1 MYRSFALAIGLSFLA
16 LSAEAQIAQ
25 GTKLLGGSVGYN
37 HSTTTWNNS
46 SVPVAQRDYEQT
58 NRSFN
63 VSPQAGV
70 FIADNLAAGI
80 SIGYT
85 SQKTTTPYYSYSSSS
100 NPEVYEQT
108 SRNNTFS
115 VAPFLR
121 YYYMPTTTFG
131 VFGHLSVNYNTSK
144 SKTVT
149 TGPAQQNNNGR
160 SNGFGIGITPTL
172 VFFPID
178 KLGLELSFGGI
189 GYGRSTSKTNAT
201 RTQAESKA
209 TSSSFGAGFGLNQLS
224 LGASYYLGR

>member
-1 MYRSFALAIGLSFLA
+1 MYRSFALATGLSILA

-37 HSTTTWNNS
+37 RSTTTWNNS
-46 SVPVAQRDYEQT
+46 AAPVAQREYEQT
-58 NRSFN
+58 SRSFN

-70 FIADNLAAGI
+70 FIADNLAAGV
-80 SIGYT
+80 SIGYS
-85 SQKTTTPYYSYSSSS
+85 SQKTTTPYYNYSSSS
-100 NPEVYEQT
+100 NPEVYQQT
-108 SRNNTFS
+108 ARSNTFS
-115 VAPFLR
+115 VAPYLR
-121 YYYMPTTTFG
+121 YYYMPTTAFG

-144 SKTVT
+144 SQTAT
-149 TGPAQQNNNGR
+149 TGPDQLDNSGR

-172 VFFPID
+172 VFFPIE

-189 GYGRSTSKTNAT
+189 GYGRSTSKLDAT